1 MPIGLEAYPDDI
13 LPAHHAAA
21 LRNAAQDVVAQL
33 LDDLTML
40 EGGVAID
47 ETGLIDLLPR
57 RYLPRYD
64 LAFARAFLVCVITVA
79 WKLEAP
85 GERLLAC
92 LAEELALHAIVQRA
106 SDLLT
111 VKAIEPD
118 FGTFCDIAFKDQDCL
133 FLFDGAQDGI
143 EDSAIGDAMG
153 IVNLRF
159 DDWFRPF
166 YETVPVHPFVAQRLG
181 GNRAS

>member
-1 MPIGLEAYPDDI
+1 MPIGLEVYPDDI
-13 LPAHHAAA
+13 LPAHHAAT
-21 LRNAAQDVVAQL
+21 LHDAAQDVVAQL

-40 EGGVAID
+40 EGGVSIE
-47 ETGLIDLLPR
+47 ETGLIDLLPL

-64 LAFARAFLVCVITVA
+64 LAFARRFLVCAVTVA
-79 WKLEAP
+79 WKLSAP
-85 GERLLAC
+85 DEQLLAC

-106 SDLLT
+106 SGLL
-111 VKAIEPD
+111 VVEAIEPD
-118 FGTFCDIAFKDQDCL
+118 FGTFCDIAFKDQDYL

-159 DDWFRPF
+159 ADWFRPF
-166 YETVPVHPFVAQRLG
+166 YETVPVHPFVGPRQAP
-181 GNRAS
+181 